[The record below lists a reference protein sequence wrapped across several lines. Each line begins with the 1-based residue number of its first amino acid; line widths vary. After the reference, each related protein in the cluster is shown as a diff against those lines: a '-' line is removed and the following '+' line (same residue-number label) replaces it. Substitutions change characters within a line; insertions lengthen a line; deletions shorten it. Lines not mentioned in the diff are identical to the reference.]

1 MKYIKKTVL
10 YFILCAALFSCS
22 AKKDAITS
30 RNYHAL
36 TSYFNILF
44 NGEEAFEKGIQAI
57 NEGYKDDWF
66 QQLPIEPIV
75 FDDRKMAI
83 PTFRE
88 AAPKAR
94 FSLNRKKEIS
104 KETKTESPFDRA
116 EEKAVKAIQKHGM
129 YIDGFEKN
137 GQIDDAYLLLGKA
150 RYYSQRFVPAIEAF
164 NYVIA
169 NYPNAS
175 LIAETKIWRAKANI
189 RMDNEELA
197 IETMKLLLV
206 VKDTLELDFDPEI
219 KEQANTALA
228 MAYIKSDS
236 LQKAKKHLIL
246 ATRTHSN
253 REQAARNMFVLGQM
267 YAKEN
272 KKDSAAVVFNQL
284 TVFKKAP
291 KKYKI
296 HANLALAKNVN
307 NDSLADDILNRLEE
321 LIDDRENRPYLDQ
334 LYYQVAVLNEKKDS
348 VHLAVTY
355 YNKSLQA
362 KTQEAQQKSFTYE
375 NLGNLYFR
383 NSEYQLANSY
393 YDSVLKVALDTLD
406 VRIRRVKRKSK
417 NLASL
422 IKFEDVVASNDS
434 IIRIAAL
441 SKKEQVAFFQKYINS
456 LKTADEEAA
465 QLKLNQIA
473 FGGTSDGLMSSNKGK
488 WYFYNSQSLGFGKT
502 DFQKVWGNRKLEDN
516 WRWSEKLS
524 FARKSKDSTAVIVKD
539 VRYDLSRYLASIPRL
554 KEDIDILKVDR
565 NQALYE
571 LGLIYKE
578 QFKNLQLAISR
589 LERVGSLQ
597 PKNELLLPINWHLY
611 LAYTSLGDTSKAKFY
626 ENRILTAYPNT
637 VFAQIIKNPGE
648 KATTTVKVNEVAN
661 LYKEFYY
668 LYKNR
673 EYLEV
678 VENINELLPKI
689 STSKLVPK
697 FELLKTFAIGKYLD
711 KDSYKK
717 ALEFVAVNFG
727 NTEEGNKA
735 KEILKQ
741 LAK

>member
-1 MKYIKKTVL
+1 MEYIKKTFL
-10 YFILCAALFSCS
+10 YLFLFATLCSCS
-22 AKKDAITS
+22 AKKDAVTS
-30 RNYHAL
+30 RNYHAF

-44 NGEEAFEKGIQAI
+44 NGEEAFDNGIQAI

-75 FDDRKMAI
+75 FDDRKIAI
-83 PTFRE
+83 PTFKE
-88 AAPKAR
+88 VAPEAR
-94 FSLNRKKEIS
+94 FSLNK
-104 KETKTESPFDRA
+104 KTEVSEEIKNENSFERA

-129 YIDGFEKN
+129 YIDGLERN
-137 GQIDDAYLLLGKA
+137 GQIDDAYLLLGKS
-150 RYYSQRFVPAIEAF
+150 RYYSQRFVPAIEAL

-189 RMDNEELA
+189 RMGNEELA
-197 IETMKLLLV
+197 IEIMNLLLF

-228 MAYIKSDS
+228 MAYIQSDS
-236 LQKAKKHLIL
+236 LHKAKKHLIL
-246 ATRTHSN
+246 ATRTRKN
-253 REQAARNMFVLGQM
+253 RDQAARNMFVLGQM

-272 KKDSAAVVFNQL
+272 KKDSAAAVFNQL
-284 TVFKKAP
+284 IAFKRAP

-296 HANLALAKNVN
+296 HANLALVKNVS
-307 NDSLADDILNRLEE
+307 NDSLSNEILERLEQ

-334 LYYQVAVLNEKKDS
+334 LYYEVAGLYEKKDS
-348 VHLAVTY
+348 VGLAVSY

-362 KTQEAQQKSFTYE
+362 ETQEVQQKSFTYE

-383 NSEYQLANSY
+383 NSNYQLANSY

-406 VRIRRVKRKSK
+406 LRIRRVKRKSK

-422 IKFEDVVASNDS
+422 VNFEQLVAVNDS
-434 IIRIAAL
+434 IVKIAAL
-441 SKKEQVAFFQKYINS
+441 SKEGQVTFFQKYIDG
-456 LKTADEEAA
+456 LKDADEAAA

-473 FGGTSDGLMSSNKGK
+473 FGGTSNALASSNKGK
-488 WYFYNSQSLGFGKT
+488 WYFYNSQSLNYGKT
-502 DFQKVWGNRKLEDN
+502 SFQKVWGNRKLEDN
-516 WRWSEKLS
+516 WRWSEKAS
-524 FARKSKDSTAVIVKD
+524 FISKSKDSSVVKAKD
-539 VRYDLSRYLASIPRL
+539 VRYDLESYIATIPISKQEIDSL
-554 KEDIDILKVDR
+554 KFQR

-578 QFKNLQLAISR
+578 QFKNPQVAILR
-589 LERVGSLQ
+589 LERVAGLQ

-611 LAYTSLGDTSKAKFY
+611 QAYTDLGAVVKADFY
-626 ENRILTAYPNT
+626 KNVILTEYSNT
-637 VFAQIIKNPGE
+637 VFAKIIKNPGE
-648 KATTTVKVNEVAN
+648 KATSSIKVNEAAN

-668 LYKNR
+668 LYEKR
-673 EYLEV
+673 KYREV
-678 VENINELLPKI
+678 VASVNEALLKI
-689 STSKLVPK
+689 RADKLLPK
-697 FELLKTFAIGKYLD
+697 FELLKTFAIGKHLD
-711 KDSYKK
+711 KESYQK
-717 ALEFVAVNFG
+717 ALEFVAVNYG
-727 NTEEGNKA
+727 NTEEGKKA

>member
-1 MKYIKKTVL
+1 MEYIKKTVL
-10 YFILCAALFSCS
+10 YLVLFAVLAACS
-22 AKKDAITS
+22 AKKDTITS
-30 RNYHAL
+30 RNYHAF

-44 NGEEAFEKGIQAI
+44 NGEEAFDKGIQEI

-66 QQLPIEPIV
+66 KQLPIEPIV

-83 PTFRE
+83 PILKKSG
-88 AAPKAR
+88 PGAR
-94 FSLNRKKEIS
+94 FSLNKKTEIS
-104 KETKTESPFDRA
+104 EETKNERPFDRA

-129 YIDGFEKN
+129 HIDGLERN

-150 RYYSQRFVPAIEAF
+150 RYYSQRFVPALEAF

-206 VKDTLELDFDPEI
+206 VKDTLELDFSPEI

-246 ATRTHSN
+246 ATRTQRN

-272 KKDSAAVVFNQL
+272 KKDSAVVVFNQL
-284 TVFKKAP
+284 TAFKEAP
-291 KKYKI
+291 IKYKI
-296 HANLALAKNVN
+296 HANIALAKNTF
-307 NDSLADDILNRLEE
+307 NDSLANDILNRLEE
-321 LIDDRENRPYLDQ
+321 LIDNRDNRPYLDQ
-334 LYYQVAVLNEKKDS
+334 LYYQVAVLHEKNDS
-348 VHLAVTY
+348 VGLAVSY
-355 YNKSLQA
+355 YNKSLRA

-375 NLGNLYFR
+375 NLGNLYFK
-383 NSEYQLANSY
+383 NSDYQLANNY

-406 VRIRRVKRKSK
+406 VRVRRVKRKSK

-422 IKFEDVVASNDS
+422 IKFEEVVAVNDS
-434 IIRIAAL
+434 IVRIASL
-441 SKKEQVAFFQKYINS
+441 SKTEQTAFFEKYIDN
-456 LKTADEEAA
+456 LKSADEEAA

-473 FGGTSDGLMSSNKGK
+473 FGGKSSALTSSNKGK

-502 DFQKVWGNRKLEDN
+502 EFQKVWGNRKLEDN
-516 WRWSEKLS
+516 WRWSEKAS
-524 FARKSKDSTAVIVKD
+524 FGRKSKDPESAVVKD
-539 VRYDLSRYLASIPRL
+539 TRYDLARYLATIPTSKEEIDSL
-554 KEDIDILKVDR
+554 KTYR

-578 QFKNLQLAISR
+578 QFKNPQLAIQR
-589 LERVGSLQ
+589 LERVATLQ
-597 PKNELLLPINWHLY
+597 PEKELVLPINWHLY
-611 LAYTSLGDTSKAKFY
+611 KAYKGTGDVVKASFY
-626 ENRILTAYPNT
+626 ENIILTVYSNT
-637 VFAQIIKNPGE
+637 VFAQIIKNPEE
-648 KATTTVKVNEVAN
+648 KATTAVKVNEAAN

-668 LYKNR
+668 LYNNGAYM
-673 EYLEV
+673 ETV
-678 VENINELLPKI
+678 DGINDILPKVAD
-689 STSKLVPK
+689 SKLMPK

-711 KDSYKK
+711 KEAYKK
-717 ALEFVAVNFG
+717 ALEFVAINYG
-727 NTEEGNKA
+727 NMDEGKKA